1 MESEKQFQEFL
12 KSKPL
17 KPNLSDFDLTE
28 EHIKELEKHEKSNY
42 WLEKIIDFIIF
53 AIILSVFI
61 YFLHDNDFFYFA
73 LIGIFFYTVAVQ
85 MILDYLAKW
94 ISRKSISDLILDLRK
109 SKNITTIFNRLKS
122 YNLAILKYNEEI
134 NRYER
139 VISRGI
145 HRYWLALNP
154 IEFENAVADLF
165 MDKGWNVRKTPSTRD
180 GGVDLFIEKDGLNA
194 IVQCKTYKK
203 VIGPNVVRELYGTM
217 VAHNAKR
224 AFLSAPGGFSDTARQ
239 FCKNKPIT
247 LLDIDELTKMFYDFD
262 NYTPHVIES
271 ITSID
276 DAIKLLKKQLRKRF

>member
-12 KSKPL
+12 KSKPI

-28 EHIKELEKHEKSNY
+28 GQIKELEKYKKSCY
-42 WLEKIIDFIIF
+42 WQEKIIDFIIF
-53 AIILSVFI
+53 GIILSVFV
-61 YFLHDNDFFYFA
+61 YFLHDNEFFYFA
-73 LIGIFFYTVAVQ
+73 LLWLLLVTLMIQ
-85 MILDYLAKW
+85 MLLNYFVKE
-94 ISRKSISDLILDLRK
+94 ISGKNISNLILELRK

-122 YNLAILKYNEEI
+122 YNLAILNYNAEI

-154 IEFENAVADLF
+154 LEFENAVADLF

-180 GGVDLFIEKDGLNA
+180 GGVDLFIEKDGINA

-203 VIGPNVVRELYGTM
+203 VIGPNIVRELYGTM
-217 VAHNAKR
+217 VAYSAKR
-224 AFLSAPGGFSDTARQ
+224 AFLAAPGGFSDTARQ

-276 DAIKLLKKQLRKRF
+276 DAIKLLKKQLKKRF